1 MIDPFLLEVVVCPQC
16 GDTLRFTK
24 EGVLVCLPCRVFFP
38 VDKGVPDLRTSC
50 ALPLKSKPSDPRPQ
64 TKIIIEATNSKNLSH
79 AHLTPNTCRVVGRSS
94 FEESSTQILHQEG
107 MLPLDEQ
114 VKKIVT
120 SFIKKQGFEIK
131 KQVEGSYA
139 GFERLSDFVLNDLG
153 VSRLHAMIFFDGIH
167 LGILDLVSRNGTFLN
182 GSEIESAYVN
192 EGDEIAL
199 GQSILKIRKG

>member
-1 MIDPFLLEVVVCPQC
+1 MIDPFLLDVVVCPQC

-38 VDKGVPDLRTSC
+38 VDKGVPDLRASC
-50 ALPLKSKPSDPRPQ
+50 ALPIKNKTADTKPQSR
-64 TKIIIEATNSKNLSH
+64 IIIEATNSLNVSH
-79 AHLTPNTCRVVGRSS
+79 THLTPNTCRVVGRSS
-94 FEESSTQILHQEG
+94 FEESSTQVLHQEG

-120 SFIKKQGFEIK
+120 NFIKKQGLDIK

-139 GFERLSDFVLNDLG
+139 GFERLSDFVLNDMG

-182 GSEIESAYVN
+182 GAEIESAYVG
-192 EGDEIAL
+192 EGDEISL
-199 GQSILKIRKG
+199 GQSTLKIRKG